1 MLPDDAW
8 LLWLARSR
16 NVWMGVKE
24 GQIMHGWSGLP
35 GVASHYHTGIL
46 YVHEMYE
53 SHLGVPNRRQ
63 WCGVCCLG
71 IFASTSRPST
81 PAVQPLRASR
91 STREVTPAGRWGL
104 ARPSLRLCTIVNP
117 FRSYSCINWHRYSCL
132 PAASMLSLDQSAA
145 AAPGQPQSAV
155 GCQLPAASSLP
166 ICLDPAILS

>member
-35 GVASHYHTGIL
+35 GIASHYHTGIL

-53 SHLGVPNRRQ
+53 SHLLILGVPNRRQ

-71 IFASTSRPST
+71 IFASTSRLST

-91 STREVTPAGRWGL
+91 SAREVTPAGRWGL

-117 FRSYSCINWHRYSCL
+117 FRSYQLASVQLSPSRIHAVTRSVCCCCSWSATVSCRL
-132 PAASMLSLDQSAA
+132 PAA
-145 AAPGQPQSAV
+145 
-155 GCQLPAASSLP
+155 C
-166 ICLDPAILS
+166 C